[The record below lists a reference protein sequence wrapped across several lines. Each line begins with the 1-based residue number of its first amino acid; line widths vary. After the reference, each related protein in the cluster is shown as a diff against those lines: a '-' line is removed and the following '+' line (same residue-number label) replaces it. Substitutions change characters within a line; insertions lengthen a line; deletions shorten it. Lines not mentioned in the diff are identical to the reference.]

1 VPLSE
6 QVLLATDGIGVLG
19 TLGFFVPA
27 AIIVALL
34 AVVVVRDRRR
44 DDADGERSGGS

>member
-1 VPLSE
+1 MPEPGV
-6 QVLLATDGIGVLG
+6 LATNGVGVLG

-44 DDADGERSGGS
+44 GDADSEPSSDA